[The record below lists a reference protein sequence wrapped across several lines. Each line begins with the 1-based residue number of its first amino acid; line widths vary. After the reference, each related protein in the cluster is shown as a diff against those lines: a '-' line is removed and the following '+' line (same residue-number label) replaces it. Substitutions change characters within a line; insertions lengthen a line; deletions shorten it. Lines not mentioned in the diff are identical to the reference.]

1 MTRPSSARPTRHRPS
16 PARSAARAATLALAV
31 AAVLAVPACA
41 SRHGEN
47 AGEPTERA
55 TPEPT
60 TLVVQNRNF
69 SDMTIYVLRGG
80 QRIRLG
86 LANGNRSTRFT
97 IPANLI
103 FGIATLQFLADPIGS
118 NRTPVSHEIR
128 VTEGDVVTLT
138 IPPG

>member
-1 MTRPSSARPTRHRPS
+1 MPRPSF
-16 PARSAARAATLALAV
+16 ARSARRTAALALSL
-31 AAVLAVPACA
+31 AAALALPACA
-41 SRHGEN
+41 SRQGEG
-47 AGEPTERA
+47 AGEPTERRE
-55 TPEPT
+55 PEPT

-86 LANGNRSTRFT
+86 LANGNRATRFT

-103 FGIATLQFLADPIGS
+103 FGISTLQFLADPVGS
-118 NRTPVSHEIR
+118 SRTPVSQEIR
-128 VTEGDVVTLT
+128 VTEGDVITLT

>member
-1 MTRPSSARPTRHRPS
+1 MPRPSFART
-16 PARSAARAATLALAV
+16 AARTATLALSL

-41 SRHGEN
+41 GRQGEN

-55 TPEPT
+55 EPEPT

-86 LANGNRSTRFT
+86 LANGNRATRFT
-97 IPANLI
+97 IPSNLI
-103 FGIATLQFLADPIGS
+103 FGIATLQFLADPVGS
-118 NRTPVSHEIR
+118 SRTPVSQEIR
-128 VTEGDVVTLT
+128 VTEGDEITLT

>member
-1 MTRPSSARPTRHRPS
+1 MRRPSF
-16 PARSAARAATLALAV
+16 ARSAARTATLALSL

-41 SRHGEN
+41 GRQGEN

-55 TPEPT
+55 EPEPT

-86 LANGNRSTRFT
+86 LANGNRATKFT
-97 IPANLI
+97 IPSNLI
-103 FGIATLQFLADPIGS
+103 FGIATLQFLADPVGS
-118 NRTPVSHEIR
+118 SRTPVSQEIR
-128 VTEGDVVTLT
+128 VTEGDEITLT

>member
-1 MTRPSSARPTRHRPS
+1 MFRPSSVH
-16 PARSAARAATLALAV
+16 AARARSPRTRALARAAGLALSL
-31 AAVLAVPACA
+31 AALLAVPACA
-41 SRHGEN
+41 GRQGED

-55 TPEPT
+55 APEAT
-60 TLVVQNRNF
+60 TLLVQNRNF

-86 LANGNRSTRFT
+86 LANGNRETRFT

-103 FGIATLQFLADPIGS
+103 FGIATLQFLADPVGS
-118 NRTPVSHEIR
+118 SRTPVSQEIR
-128 VTEGDVVTLT
+128 VTEGDVVRLT

>member
-1 MTRPSSARPTRHRPS
+1 MPRPSF
-16 PARSAARAATLALAV
+16 ARSARRT
-31 AAVLAVPACA
+31 AVLALSLAAALALPACA
-41 SRHGEN
+41 SRQAEG
-47 AGEPTERA
+47 AGEPTERRD
-55 TPEPT
+55 PEPT

-97 IPANLI
+97 IPSNLI
-103 FGIATLQFLADPIGS
+103 FGIATLQFLADPVGS
-118 NRTPVSHEIR
+118 SRTPVSQEIR
-128 VTEGDVVTLT
+128 VTEGDVITLT